1 MVELAY
7 ASIYTLCATHNH
19 LNYNFKYLQLSNGS
33 LGLLELLQLN
43 NTALVGTELHDSR
56 DCHVLHHTFCTQL
69 LHVPV
74 DGLLV
79 QTVFFIDLHIR
90 RC

>member
-7 ASIYTLCATHNH
+7 ATLNTLCATHNH
-19 LNYNFKYLQLSNGS
+19 LQLSDGS
-33 LGLLELLQLN
+33 LRLLELLQLN

-74 DGLLV
+74 NGLLV